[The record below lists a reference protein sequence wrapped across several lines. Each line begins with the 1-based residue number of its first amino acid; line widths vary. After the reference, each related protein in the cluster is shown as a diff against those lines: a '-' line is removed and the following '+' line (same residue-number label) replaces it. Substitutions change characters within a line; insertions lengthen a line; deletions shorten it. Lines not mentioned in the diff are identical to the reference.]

1 MDGIAINTERIA
13 TAGKGVTDVGTLLTK
28 EISTM
33 NQLLGDIRTGWRSDT
48 AAPAFAATMHNYLDQ
63 ATQLKNALLSHGAS
77 LVSTA
82 QKFAEAESQLASAMR
97 GPR

>member
-13 TAGKGVTDVGTLLTK
+13 TAGKGVSDVGTLLTK
-28 EISTM
+28 EIGAM
-33 NQLLGDIRTGWRSDT
+33 NQLLGDIRTGWQSDT

-63 ATQLKNALLSHGAS
+63 ATQLKNALLGHGAG
-77 LVSTA
+77 LVVAA
-82 QKFAEAESQLASAMR
+82 QKFAEAEGHLAHAMR